1 MEVAM
6 SLGKLLP
13 RTHSLN
19 SSSNISAY
27 DLNLLLNACRVI
39 PKALVPLEVFAK
51 FNTVFSFDVA
61 AIHSFAQGSCS
72 KKELGDCPSRL
83 FQSTKLALII
93 LSRKIFSSM

>member
-39 PKALVPLEVFAK
+39 PKALVPLEAK

-93 LSRKIFSSM
+93 LSRKIFSST